1 MKPYMGIGQFYCEFY
16 YTREVTDNRSR
27 REKERRGEERRGEE
41 RRGEERRGEE
51 RRGEGEES
59 VLNVLPLFCSLTL
72 LFFSILSASDG

>member
-41 RRGEERRGEE
+41 RRGE
-51 RRGEGEES
+51 GEES